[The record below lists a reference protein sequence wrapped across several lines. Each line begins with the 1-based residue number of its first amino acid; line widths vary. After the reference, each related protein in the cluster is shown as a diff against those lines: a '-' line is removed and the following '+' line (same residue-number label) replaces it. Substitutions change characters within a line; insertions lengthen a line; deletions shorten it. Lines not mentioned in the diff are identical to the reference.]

1 MAAIRGHPAGDER
14 EALAIAIVADQLARL
29 ARPFDRFADLTHVT
43 ASAIVVGQ
51 CARATGSADSTGAI
65 TATSLT
71 ISAPTNGTCT
81 SGFGFRGG
89 FGGGAAGGPGTPG
102 GASTG
107 A

>member
-1 MAAIRGHPAGDER
+1 VTAVTGSVVTVQATNPRTQATSSVPVTVTGTTTFTTTQTA
-14 EALAIAIVADQLARL
+14 
-29 ARPFDRFADLTHVT
+29 T